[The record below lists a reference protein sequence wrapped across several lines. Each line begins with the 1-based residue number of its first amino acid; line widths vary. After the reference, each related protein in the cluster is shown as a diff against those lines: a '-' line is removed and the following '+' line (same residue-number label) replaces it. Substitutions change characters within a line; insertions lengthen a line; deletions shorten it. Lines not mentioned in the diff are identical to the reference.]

1 ISSVDYTLSD
11 NVEQLTLATGFT
23 NINATG
29 NDEANRIVGNS
40 GNNILD
46 GKGGSDDLVGGLG
59 NDTYVV
65 DVGTDRI
72 TENANE
78 GTDTVL
84 SSVSWTLGNNLENLT
99 LTGTDSTNATGNSVN
114 NILIGNAGD
123 NTLDGAQGADTMK
136 GGAGDDI
143 YFVDNAGDVVTE
155 NANEGTDTIYS
166 SVNRS
171 TLEANVENLSLFGA
185 ATTGVGNSLDNILIG
200 NDNNNTLTDALG
212 GNDYLNGGL
221 GVDTMAGGAGDD
233 IYVVDNAGDI
243 VTETSGNGNDTIL
256 SSITYSL
263 IDTDGVGT
271 NGGNVEN
278 LTLTGTAAIN
288 ATGNALANILTGN
301 SANNTLTDASGGND
315 TLDGG
320 AGADTMSGG
329 AGNDTYVVD
338 NVGDIVSE
346 TSGNGNDTVLS
357 SITYSLVDTDG
368 AGTNGGNVEN
378 LTLTGFASINAT
390 GNALNNIITG
400 NSGDNTLTGG
410 AGNDTYVLAAD
421 FGHDLIIDTDAT
433 GGNIDTI
440 SFAAGI
446 NPSDV
451 SVTRNGQDLLLTV
464 GTNVA
469 TVQNW
474 FLSNTN
480 KIEQIQF
487 SDTGNTLWDVAAI
500 TSFLN
505 SLPTGTVTVAG
516 TATQN
521 QVLTASN
528 TLADTD
534 GLGTITYQ
542 WQSSPDGNAWANI
555 SGATASTFT
564 LADAQVGKLVR
575 AVASYTDG
583 HGNPESVPST
593 ATTAI
598 VNVNDTP
605 TGSIAVSGTVT
616 QNQVLTANSTLADG
630 DGLGALIY
638 QWQSSPDGTTWT
650 DISGATAATFTLTET
665 QVGKQIRVNAS
676 YTDGHGT
683 AESATSTA
691 TAMVANVNDTPTG
704 SVAFS
709 GVAVQNQVLTASNT
723 LADADGLGTIAY
735 QWQTSPDGST
745 WTNISGATATTFTLT
760 DTQVGKQIRVIASY
774 TDGHGTSESKAS
786 PASGFIA
793 NVNDTPTGA
802 VSIAGTATQNQ
813 VLTASNTLA
822 DVDGLGT
829 IAYQWQTSP
838 DGSTWTN
845 ISGATSATF
854 TLTEIQVGKQVR
866 AVASYTDGHGTA
878 ESVASSATTTIA
890 NVNDT
895 PTGTVTI
902 AGTATQNQI
911 LTASN
916 TLADIDGLNT
926 ISYQWQSSTDSGSTW
941 TNISGA
947 TTATFTLTDTQVGQ
961 QVRVTASYTD
971 GHGTAESKSS
981 TATTAVVNVNDAPTG
996 TVTVAGT
1003 AVQNQT
1009 LAASNTLA
1017 DGDGLGT
1024 ITYQWQSSPNG
1035 STWTNISGA
1044 TSSTFTLTETQ
1055 VGKQVRAV
1063 ASYTDGHGTAEN
1075 VISNVTTAV
1084 VNVNDAPTGTV
1095 TVAGTA
1101 TQNQVLTASN
1111 TLADADGLGTIA
1123 YQWQSSADSGST
1135 WTNIGGATAATFTLT
1150 ETQVGKQVRVAASY
1164 IDGHGVAESV
1174 ASTGTTAVVNV
1185 NDAPTG
1191 AVTITGTA
1199 TQNQVLTAS
1208 NALGDLDGLGTVSYQ
1223 WQSSADSGSTWT
1235 NISGA
1240 TASTYTLAEAQVGKL
1255 VRVTASYTD
1264 GHGTAE
1270 SKSSTASA
1278 IVANINDTPTGTVTI
1293 AGTATQNQIL
1303 TASNT
1308 LADVDGLG

>member
-1 ISSVDYTLSD
+1 M
-11 NVEQLTLATGFT
+11 
-23 NINATG
+23 
-29 NDEANRIVGNS
+29 
-40 GNNILD
+40 
-46 GKGGSDDLVGGLG
+46 
-59 NDTYVV
+59 
-65 DVGTDRI
+65 
-72 TENANE
+72 
-78 GTDTVL
+78 
-84 SSVSWTLGNNLENLT
+84 
-99 LTGTDSTNATGNSVN
+99 
-114 NILIGNAGD
+114 D
-123 NTLDGAQGADTMK
+123 NTLI
-136 GGAGDDI
+136 GD
-143 YFVDNAGDVVTE
+143 
-155 NANEGTDTIYS
+155 
-166 SVNRS
+166 
-171 TLEANVENLSLFGA
+171 
-185 ATTGVGNSLDNILIG
+185 
-200 NDNNNTLTDALG
+200 DNNNTLTDALG
-212 GNDYLNGGL
+212 GNDYLDGGL
-221 GVDTMAGGAGDD
+221 GADTMTGGAGDD
-233 IYVVDNAGDI
+233 TYVVDNAGDI

-256 SSITYSL
+256 SSITYNL
-263 IDTDGVGT
+263 ADTDGAGT

-288 ATGNALANILTGN
+288 ATGNSLANILIGN
-301 SANNTLTDASGGND
+301 SANNTLTDALGGDD

-338 NVGDIVSE
+338 NVGDIVTE
-346 TSGNGNDTVLS
+346 TSGNGNDTILS

-390 GNALNNIITG
+390 GNALNNVITG

-410 AGNDTYVLAAD
+410 AGNDTYVLAAG

-451 SVTRNGQDLLLTV
+451 LVTRNGQDLLLTV

-474 FLSNTN
+474 FASNTN

-487 SDTGNTLWDVAAI
+487 ADTSNTLWNVATI
-500 TSFLN
+500 TSLLN
-505 SLPTGTVTVAG
+505 SPPTGTVTIAG
-516 TATQN
+516 TTTQN

-542 WQSSPDGNAWANI
+542 WQSSPDGSSWINI

-564 LADAQVGKLVR
+564 LADAQVGKQVR
-575 AVASYTDG
+575 VVASYTDG

-593 ATTAI
+593 ATT
-598 VNVNDTP
+598 T
-605 TGSIAVSGTVT
+605 
-616 QNQVLTANSTLADG
+616 
-630 DGLGALIY
+630 
-638 QWQSSPDGTTWT
+638 
-650 DISGATAATFTLTET
+650 
-665 QVGKQIRVNAS
+665 
-676 YTDGHGT
+676 
-683 AESATSTA
+683 
-691 TAMVANVNDTPTG
+691 VANVNDTPTG
-704 SVAFS
+704 SVTLS
-709 GVAVQNQVLTASNT
+709 GTATQNQLLTASNT
-723 LADADGLGTIAY
+723 LADGDGLGTIAY
-735 QWQTSPDGST
+735 QWQSSADSGTT
-745 WTNISGATATTFTLT
+745 WVAISGATASTYTLADAQVGKLVRVTATYTDGHGTVESISSTATTAIANVNDAPTGSVTFSGNAVQNQLLTASNTLADLDGLGTIAYQWQSSTDSGVTWGAISGATTNTFTLT
-760 DTQVGKQIRVIASY
+760 EGQVGKLVRVTASY
-774 TDGHGTSESKAS
+774 TDGHGTPETKAS
-786 PASGFIA
+786 TASAIIS
-793 NVNDTPTGA
+793 NVNDAPTGT
-802 VSIAGTATQNQ
+802 VSISGTTTQNQ

-829 IAYQWQTSP
+829 VTYQWQ
-838 DGSTWTN
+838 STADEGHNWGA
-845 ISGATSATF
+845 ISGATASTF
-854 TLTEIQVGKQVR
+854 TLTQAQVNTEVR
-866 AVASYTDGHGTA
+866 VKATYTDGHGTV
-878 ESVASSATTTIA
+878 ESVFSAATTFIA
-890 NVNDT
+890 
-895 PTGTVTI
+895 
-902 AGTATQNQI
+902 
-911 LTASN
+911 
-916 TLADIDGLNT
+916 
-926 ISYQWQSSTDSGSTW
+926 
-941 TNISGA
+941 
-947 TTATFTLTDTQVGQ
+947 
-961 QVRVTASYTD
+961 
-971 GHGTAESKSS
+971 
-981 TATTAVVNVNDAPTG
+981 NVNDAPTG
-996 TVTVAGT
+996 TVTIAGTTTQNQTLTASNTLADVDGFLLPPTYQWQSSSDGGTTWSAISGATASTYVLADAQVGKLVRVTASYTDGYGTAESVSSSATATIANINDAPTGAVSVSGT
-1003 AVQNQT
+1003 AVQNQVLT
-1009 LAASNTLA
+1009 ASNTLA

-1044 TSSTFTLTETQ
+1044 TSSTFTLTEPQ

-1063 ASYTDGHGTAEN
+1063 ASYTDGHGTTES

-1135 WTNIGGATAATFTLT
+1135 WISIGGATAATFTLT
-1150 ETQVGKQVRVAASY
+1150 ETQVGKQVRVTASY

-1174 ASTGTTAVVNV
+1174 ASTGTTAVANI

-1191 AVTITGTA
+1191 TVTIAGTV

-1208 NALGDLDGLGTVSYQ
+1208 NTLADVDGLAAIAYQ

-1255 VRVTASYTD
+1255 IRVTASYTD